1 MYKTYNVD
9 DNIINFI
16 NNENVKKIILI
27 KNDNDN
33 ILSILIK
40 ILSKISYYEKYSNI
54 LIQNNIYKSLITI
67 LLKYN
72 NITIILYIP
81 IIFKNLCYN
90 NEYNKLFLYI
100 SGGIN
105 VLLQILSTDNE
116 ELQENI
122 LSCLINLLS
131 CIYINIFSKRN

>member
-16 NNENVKKIILI
+16 NNENVKKIVLI

-40 ILSKISYYEKYSNI
+40 IISKISYYEKYSNI

-67 LLKYN
+67 LLKNN
-72 NITIILYIP
+72 NIAIIFYIP

-90 NEYNKLFLYI
+90 NEYNKLYLYI

-131 CIYINIFSKRN
+131 CIYINIL

>member
-16 NNENVKKIILI
+16 NNENVKKIVLI

-131 CIYINIFSKRN
+131 CIYIKIL

>member
-16 NNENVKKIILI
+16 NNENVKKIVLI

-33 ILSILIK
+33 ILSKLIK
-40 ILSKISYYEKYSNI
+40 IISKISYYEKYSNI

-67 LLKYN
+67 LLKNN
-72 NITIILYIP
+72 NIAIIFYIP

-90 NEYNKLFLYI
+90 NEYNKLYLYI

-131 CIYINIFSKRN
+131 CIYINIL

>member
-16 NNENVKKIILI
+16 NNENVKKIVLI

-131 CIYINIFSKRN
+131 CIYINIL

>member
-16 NNENVKKIILI
+16 NNENVKKIVLI
-27 KNDNDN
+27 KNNNDN

-40 ILSKISYYEKYSNI
+40 IISKISYYEKYSNI

-67 LLKYN
+67 LLKNN
-72 NITIILYIP
+72 NIAIIFYIP

-90 NEYNKLFLYI
+90 NEYNKLYLYI

-131 CIYINIFSKRN
+131 CIYINIL